1 MDRDQQARNISYT
14 GIDGVHLQ
22 DQAITESM
30 GGIVDHEHE
39 NLAISDLMITRT
51 RRRILRAVQAH
62 MEGIVPPGVDNPE
75 TYQGARGGDFA
86 SSSSLDWLRAY
97 SEEMRASKNPTGALR
112 IAAE

>member
-1 MDRDQQARNISYT
+1 
-14 GIDGVHLQ
+14 
-22 DQAITESM
+22 M

-62 MEGIVPPGVDNPE
+62 VEGIVPPGVDNPE

-86 SSSSLDWLRAY
+86 SSASLDWLRAY
-97 SEEMRASKNPTGALR
+97 SDEMRASKQSDR
-112 IAAE
+112 RAAHRGGVGQANWSLTRHARARCQAPRAG